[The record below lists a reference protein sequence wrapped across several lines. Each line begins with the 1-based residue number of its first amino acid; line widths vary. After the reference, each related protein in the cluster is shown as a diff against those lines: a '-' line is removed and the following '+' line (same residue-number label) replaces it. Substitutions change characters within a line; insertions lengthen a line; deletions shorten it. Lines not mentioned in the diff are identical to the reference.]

1 MFNFFRRKNI
11 IKTQCIGRHF
21 FQKTN
26 VYEIIPY
33 YVNNEICAK
42 ELSVCLS
49 IHDWNEFEEQP
60 FYHSLM
66 EYLQQKGIQENIG
79 GFLLSPS
86 SKETLET

>member
-1 MFNFFRRKNI
+1 MFHFLKRK
-11 IKTQCIGRHF
+11 KEPEVQCIGRHF

-26 VYEIIPY
+26 AYEIIPY
-33 YVNNEICAK
+33 YSDNEICAQ

-66 EYLQQKGIQENIG
+66 EYLQRKGIQENTDG
-79 GFLLSPS
+79 LLLAPS
-86 SKETLET
+86 SKETWET

>member
-1 MFNFFRRKNI
+1 MFHFLKRK
-11 IKTQCIGRHF
+11 KEPEVQCIGRHF

-26 VYEIIPY
+26 AYEIIPY
-33 YVNNEICAK
+33 YSDNEICAQ

-66 EYLQQKGIQENIG
+66 EYLQQKGIEEITG
-79 GFLLSPS
+79 EL
-86 SKETLET
+86 

>member
-1 MFNFFRRKNI
+1 MFHFLKRK
-11 IKTQCIGRHF
+11 KEPEVQCIGRHF

-26 VYEIIPY
+26 AYEIIPY
-33 YVNNEICAK
+33 YSNNEICAQ

-66 EYLQQKGIQENIG
+66 EYLQQKGIEEITG
-79 GFLLSPS
+79 EL
-86 SKETLET
+86 